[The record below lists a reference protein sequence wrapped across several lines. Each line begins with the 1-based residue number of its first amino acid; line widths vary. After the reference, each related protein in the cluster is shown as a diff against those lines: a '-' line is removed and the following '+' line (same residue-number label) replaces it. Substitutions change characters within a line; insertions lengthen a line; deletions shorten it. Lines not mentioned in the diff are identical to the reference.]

1 MQTTQI
7 TTNIFIQ
14 QFNIEIQK
22 GAYLMRKIILL
33 LGLVGFVSAC
43 DPQDTYQECRD
54 AGQNQH
60 YCVVHATGHMFIH
73 PSWE

>member
-1 MQTTQI
+1 
-7 TTNIFIQ
+7 
-14 QFNIEIQK
+14 
-22 GAYLMRKIILL
+22 MRKIILL